1 MKKLVL
7 IAASLAFS
15 IPAYAAS
22 VTNSDDVERTLVV
35 TEDGTQSQLVLS
47 AGETV
52 EFCGGG
58 CFVTMPNGDREA
70 LSGGETIEISG
81 GRAEFK

>member
-7 IAASLAFS
+7 IAVSLAFS
-15 IPAYAAS
+15 VPAYAAS
-22 VTNSDDVERTLVV
+22 VTNGDDVQRTLVV

-52 EFCGGG
+52 EFCAGG

-70 LSGGETIEISG
+70 LSGSESIEISG